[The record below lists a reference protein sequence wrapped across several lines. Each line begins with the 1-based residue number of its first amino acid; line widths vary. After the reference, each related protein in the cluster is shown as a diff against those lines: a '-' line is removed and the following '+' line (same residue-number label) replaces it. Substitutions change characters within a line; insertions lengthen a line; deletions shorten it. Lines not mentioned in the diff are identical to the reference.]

1 MNINESKQ
9 LLQTRDR
16 LHTST
21 ELEQLNEEPTKAMME
36 KIRDLSQLL
45 AIQS

>member
-21 ELEQLNEEPTKAMME
+21 EFEQLNEEPTKAMMK
-36 KIRDLSQLL
+36 KIQDLSQLL